1 MGTSTS
7 KDTSHPSLTVDI
19 QTLYHHRLTSLSP
32 LGTSNTGGSKGEGL
46 RKLLS
51 HLVEII
57 AVLVTRITQMQSFE
71 LFSELRCLGWRGQ
84 NSH

>member
-71 LFSELRCLGWRGQ
+71 LFSELRRLGCRGQ